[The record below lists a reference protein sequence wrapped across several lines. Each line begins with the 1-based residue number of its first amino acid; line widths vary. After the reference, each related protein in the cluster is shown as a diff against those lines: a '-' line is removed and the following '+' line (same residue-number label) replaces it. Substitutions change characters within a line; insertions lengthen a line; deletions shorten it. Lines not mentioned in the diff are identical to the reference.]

1 MNQLQG
7 PQVLTHSHIYYE
19 ARKPHQARDPELE
32 EARAGQDF
40 HCSAACS
47 VLILEDPVFEK
58 LLLSRL
64 KADDLSRCAALICL
78 DLKTPCTMMEDLRT
92 WLDVLKRISG
102 ELMQQLPLEEQDGL
116 EKSGI
121 GFEKRCL
128 SEWQTTRNRKLR
140 RALRPRRR
148 ESRESGGQGG
158 NRLPGDGK
166 DASGDDVIM
175 YNLGIPLIVVVTRAD
190 TCNVLE
196 SAKTLGWSET
206 IEAYL
211 RNECLPFGA
220 GIVYT
225 AAGSPVMGRRDHMN
239 SDQLTMEFLA
249 SSCITSP
256 HARRQPPAAFR
267 GDSTHWGFPT
277 VHRSRHIRGS
287 VYSMAAENPGTAAKE
302 AHDQKVAWFKEYLY
316 NNREE
321 WERKIELRL
330 ANGDLRIP
338 LELKSLQSAQPGLEK
353 KVLQDPVKYL
363 PAYEEGLLGFL
374 ADTAPK
380 ALKNLK
386 QALRLDLQGAFG
398 RNHVTPRGMTAEY
411 TGQLMCV
418 EGLVTR
424 CLVTKP
430 KLLYSMHVRKDV
442 DDAYVEQRDH
452 RDTTSLVV
460 TSRSAA
466 GFPKQD
472 ADKNDLQ
479 MDVAFSVYKD
489 SQHFTIQET
498 PDTAPPGQI
507 PRSIKVICDGDL
519 CDKAKPGDRVQVIG
533 IYRSFPPPLQDF
545 TNGVFPAKLVATDIK
560 PVKELTEPN
569 FTPEDIQNIHKISE
583 REDTFQLL
591 ARSFAPSI
599 CGHERVKAGLLLQML
614 GGVEKNLS
622 NGTHLRG
629 DINVLLVGD
638 PSCGKSQML
647 RFVMNTAPLAISTTG
662 RGSSGV
668 GLTAAMIRDA
678 GSREFHLEAGA
689 MVLADRGVICIDE
702 FDKMNQV
709 DRVAIH
715 EAMEQQCVTIAKAGM
730 HVTLNARCSVLAA
743 ANPIFGNF
751 DSTLD
756 LVKNIGLPDSLLS
769 RFDLIFVVRDQTTEE
784 IDRKIADQVL
794 RQCATRFDDGKKR
807 GVEQIHSSILERR
820 SQQGLSDEPAQL
832 FEAQMG
838 TEDGHGAQVVTVDFL
853 QKYIRF
859 ARRRQP
865 VLNEE
870 ARQAVT
876 EKYVEMRMRFQSGYA
891 DLSATDGA
899 ERKPRLAV
907 TTRTLEALIRL
918 ATAHAKLKLRKDF
931 VLVEDVEQAY
941 RHSFQLSWLGEWLV
955 KTI

>member
-1 MNQLQG
+1 
-7 PQVLTHSHIYYE
+7 
-19 ARKPHQARDPELE
+19 
-32 EARAGQDF
+32 
-40 HCSAACS
+40 
-47 VLILEDPVFEK
+47 
-58 LLLSRL
+58 
-64 KADDLSRCAALICL
+64 
-78 DLKTPCTMMEDLRT
+78 
-92 WLDVLKRISG
+92 
-102 ELMQQLPLEEQDGL
+102 
-116 EKSGI
+116 
-121 GFEKRCL
+121 
-128 SEWQTTRNRKLR
+128 
-140 RALRPRRR
+140 
-148 ESRESGGQGG
+148 
-158 NRLPGDGK
+158 
-166 DASGDDVIM
+166 
-175 YNLGIPLIVVVTRAD
+175 
-190 TCNVLE
+190 
-196 SAKTLGWSET
+196 
-206 IEAYL
+206 
-211 RNECLPFGA
+211 
-220 GIVYT
+220 
-225 AAGSPVMGRRDHMN
+225 
-239 SDQLTMEFLA
+239 
-249 SSCITSP
+249 
-256 HARRQPPAAFR
+256 
-267 GDSTHWGFPT
+267 
-277 VHRSRHIRGS
+277 
-287 VYSMAAENPGTAAKE
+287 MAAENPGTAAKE

-380 ALKNLK
+380 ALKSLK

-442 DDAYVEQRDH
+442 DDNYVEQRDH

-472 ADKNDLQ
+472 SDKNDLQ

-545 TNGVFPAKLVATDIK
+545 TDGVFPAKLVATDIK

-569 FTPEDIQNIHKISE
+569 FTPEDINNIQKIAE

-730 HVTLNARCSVLAA
+730 HVTLNARC
-743 ANPIFGNF
+743 
-751 DSTLD
+751 
-756 LVKNIGLPDSLLS
+756 
-769 RFDLIFVVRDQTTEE
+769 
-784 IDRKIADQVL
+784 
-794 RQCATRFDDGKKR
+794 
-807 GVEQIHSSILERR
+807 
-820 SQQGLSDEPAQL
+820 
-832 FEAQMG
+832 
-838 TEDGHGAQVVTVDFL
+838 
-853 QKYIRF
+853 
-859 ARRRQP
+859 
-865 VLNEE
+865 
-870 ARQAVT
+870 
-876 EKYVEMRMRFQSGYA
+876 
-891 DLSATDGA
+891 
-899 ERKPRLAV
+899 
-907 TTRTLEALIRL
+907 
-918 ATAHAKLKLRKDF
+918 
-931 VLVEDVEQAY
+931 
-941 RHSFQLSWLGEWLV
+941 
-955 KTI
+955 